1 MRNIKNYVVAAFALF
16 LLDGCDFLDYDET
29 SGKTKEEAYSY
40 FNNMNSSVAYVYSF
54 LPTDFGRVN
63 DAMMESATD
72 NAVYTWE
79 NNSIYYIANGIW
91 SPLKRVDDGWS
102 FWNGVRSANYSLKI
116 LIRKCL
122 NVFSIMKIMM
132 K

>member
-1 MRNIKNYVVAAFALF
+1 MRNIKNYVVAAFTLF

-79 NNSIYYIANGIW
+79 NNSIYYIAFFVELFVKFAI
-91 SPLKRVDDGWS
+91 L
-102 FWNGVRSANYSLKI
+102 SL
-116 LIRKCL
+116 
-122 NVFSIMKIMM
+122 FSLVIPIEATIKDP
-132 K
+132 